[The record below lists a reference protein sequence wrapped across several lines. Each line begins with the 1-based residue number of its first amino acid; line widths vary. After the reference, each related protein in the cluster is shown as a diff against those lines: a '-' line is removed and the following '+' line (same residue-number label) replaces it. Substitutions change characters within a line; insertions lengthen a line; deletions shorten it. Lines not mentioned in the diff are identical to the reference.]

1 MAGAIDW
8 IGAILGKGIAEPV
21 ATYFTRRQ
29 ELAAAR
35 HKAKL
40 DFETAKGER
49 QAELIKAGLAADATW
64 EVEQIKNSGWKDEY
78 VLIILSIPSILSF
91 VKIEIGN
98 YLFDGAAL
106 VASGFASLQATPD
119 WYRWLIMLVFTAVYG
134 IRLWRR
140 QQYDTE

>member
-1 MAGAIDW
+1 MAAVVDW

-40 DFETAKGER
+40 EFETAKGER

-91 VKIEIGN
+91 IKLGS
-98 YLFDGAAL
+98 FDGAAI
-106 VASGFASLQATPD
+106 VATGFASLQATPE